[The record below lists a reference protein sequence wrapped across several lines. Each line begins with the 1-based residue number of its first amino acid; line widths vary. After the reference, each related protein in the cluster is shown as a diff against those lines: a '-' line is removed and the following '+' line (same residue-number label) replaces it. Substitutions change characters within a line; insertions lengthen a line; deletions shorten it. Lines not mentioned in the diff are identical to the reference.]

1 MDSSTPFNL
10 VVFTDSTKNLC
21 TCSALSIFI
30 IVLFVISPLCNFVK
44 LSAFMK
50 LVVLMLLIYTLYLN
64 HEQTKL
70 LREARRIANSEQVN
84 SQLGMNI
91 LCSYIF
97 TAFIG
102 LLFIYVIRSLF

>member
-1 MDSSTPFNL
+1 MNSPTPFNL

-21 TCSALSIFI
+21 ICSALSIFI

-50 LVVLMLLIYTLYLN
+50 LVVLLLLVYTLYLN
-64 HEQTKL
+64 HVQTKL
-70 LREARRIANSEQVN
+70 LREARRIANSEQV
-84 SQLGMNI
+84 SAQLGMNI

-97 TAFIG
+97 TTFIG
-102 LLFIYVIRSLF
+102 LLFIHVIKSLF